1 MNMPGD
7 RRQRLRQSTTLN
19 GIDFIRVDETQTKLE
34 VHFLNQEP
42 GVALLQNSVKEPRIT
57 GGDAIPTVPVLPGLQ
72 WSTTPEG
79 FPVLE
84 LHVSAPGD
92 FSQYTLSLSS
102 TLLDPFFS
110 RATFSFKAHCESRLD
125 CEQPPEDC
133 ALELPPPPPIDYLAK
148 DFHSF
153 RKALSDFSAL
163 RYPEWQERSEADFG
177 VMFLES
183 LSSIADDLSY
193 LQDRIAAEASL
204 DTATQRRSLVRHARL
219 VDYEPRPAMASQGWL
234 WLQLREGKSGQLPAG
249 LPVSALG
256 PDGERI
262 DFETGRGLAD
272 TQSYPVDSRW
282 NPDKL
287 MPYAWD
293 DSERCLPAGATD
305 MWIQGDGLGL
315 FEGQWLLIDTEP
327 RTGGNESLRA
337 LVQLTGIQKSSDPLV
352 DDTKL
357 TRITWRAED
366 ALVRDHDLTRTQVI
380 GNLVPVTQG
389 RRFRESFI
397 VEGVPSGSR
406 QSALVRTGP
415 NDTLQILFPLAQ
427 APLAWRPSSEDPNSP
442 PRPELR
448 VVRQDEDPP
457 EPWTWQRSLL
467 DAGSFETVFT
477 VDPIRY
483 RPVGTRHPDGTV
495 SMDYDGDGETLR
507 FGDGVFG
514 EMPDEGAVFQVTYR
528 TSVGAAGNVAADSI
542 TLFEPNGPLGE
553 WATQASNPFAT
564 EGGADAESA
573 ESVRRLAPEA
583 FRARR
588 LNAVRPED
596 YDAAAESL
604 PWVQRAGTV
613 VRHTGSWHT
622 VFTAVDPL
630 GSESLR
636 PEQHLELANLLGR
649 RRIAGHEVYASAPRY
664 VSLDLE
670 VLVCARPDAFQG
682 DVEEAVLE
690 ALSNKRLRNG
700 RTGFFHVDRFTFG
713 TPLERSVL
721 EKEIQRAHGVAGVHH
736 IRFRR
741 RGFTSGF
748 VTLPNTL
755 TVGTDEILRVD
766 NNPSRPE
773 RGSIKVIVEGGK

>member
-1 MNMPGD
+1 MNTPGD
-7 RRQRLRQSTTLN
+7 RRQALRQSTTLN
-19 GIDFIRVDETQTKLE
+19 GIDFIRVDATQTKLE
-34 VHFLNQEP
+34 VHFLNPVP
-42 GVALLQNSVKEPRIT
+42 GRNQLRSTVKDPRIS
-57 GGDAIPTVPVLPGLQ
+57 GGDAIPTVPVRPITDADWSQNPGE
-72 WSTTPEG
+72 P
-79 FPVLE
+79 PVLT
-84 LHVSAPGD
+84 LRVPAPGD
-92 FSQYTLSLSS
+92 FSQYTLSLGGE
-102 TLLDPFFS
+102 LLDPFFS
-110 RATFSFKAHCESRLD
+110 RATFSFKANCDSRLD
-125 CEQPPEDC
+125 CEQPPEEC

-148 DFHSF
+148 DFASF
-153 RKALSDFSAL
+153 RKALSDFSAQ
-163 RYPEWQERSEADFG
+163 RHPEWQERSEADFG

-183 LSSIADDLSY
+183 LSSLADDLSY

-219 VDYEPRPAMASQGWL
+219 VDYEPRPIMTAQAWL
-234 WLQLREGKSGQLPAG
+234 WLEVTKSGPLPAG

-272 TQSYPVDSRW
+272 TQTYPVDPRW
-282 NPDKL
+282 NPGKL
-287 MPYAWD
+287 EPYAWD
-293 DSERCLPAGATD
+293 DSERCLPAGATEL
-305 MWIQGDGLGL
+305 WLQGDGLGL
-315 FEGQWLLIDTEP
+315 FAEQWLLIDTEP
-327 RTGGNESLRA
+327 RTGGNESIRA
-337 LVQLTGIQKSSDPLV
+337 LVRLTEIQEGSDPLFG
-352 DDTKL
+352 DTKL
-357 TRITWRAED
+357 TRVSWRAED
-366 ALVRDHDLTRTQVI
+366 ALARDHDLTRTHVR

-397 VEGVPSGSR
+397 VEGAPSGER
-406 QSALVRTGP
+406 QSALVRTGLNGTP
-415 NDTLQILFPLAQ
+415 QVLFPLAQ
-427 APLAWRPSSEDPNSP
+427 APLAWHPSSEDADSP
-442 PRPELR
+442 AQPELS

-457 EPWTWQRSLL
+457 EPWSWQRSLL

-483 RPVGTRHPDGTV
+483 RPVGLRHPDGTV

-514 EMPDEGAVFQVTYR
+514 EMPDEGAVFEVTYR

-542 TLFEPNGPLGE
+542 TLVDPNGPLGE
-553 WATQASNPFAT
+553 WATQAGNPFPA

-613 VRHTGSWHT
+613 ARYTGSWHT

-630 GSESLR
+630 GSEVLA
-636 PEQHLELANLLGR
+636 PEQHLELAILLGR
-649 RRIAGHEVYASAPRY
+649 RRIAGHEVYTSAPRY

-670 VLVCARPDAFQG
+670 VFVCARPEAFQG

-690 ALSNKRLRNG
+690 VLSDKRLRNG
-700 RTGFFHVDRFTFG
+700 RTGFFHVDRFSFG

-721 EKEIQRAHGVAGVHH
+721 EKEIQLAHGVAGV
-736 IRFRR
+736 RDVRYRR
-741 RGFTSGF
+741 RGFTAGL
-748 VTLPNTL
+748 VALPETL